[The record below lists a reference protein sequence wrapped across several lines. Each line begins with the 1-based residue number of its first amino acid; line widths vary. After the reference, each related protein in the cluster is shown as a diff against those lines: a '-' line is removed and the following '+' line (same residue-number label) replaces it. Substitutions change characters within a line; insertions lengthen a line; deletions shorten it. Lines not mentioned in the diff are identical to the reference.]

1 MPSQKIRTQKFTSG
15 FDPAPVHHHTVD
27 WGHPVSGGRSDPPK
41 STIRH
46 LKPPLLVA
54 TEPKPGQSS
63 KRITSYQPVSRD
75 EPSDKPLLRKVPPP
89 PPLLVPNKT
98 PVPLKTLAPPVLQV
112 HTPKREMKTISTTR
126 VARAT
131 DPMTDSGHAEL
142 LSIFLRDQHHL
153 VSSYDRELNRGIFSS
168 PEKGVKG
175 KGPRFLR

>member
-1 MPSQKIRTQKFTSG
+1 M
-15 FDPAPVHHHTVD
+15 
-27 WGHPVSGGRSDPPK
+27 
-41 STIRH
+41 
-46 LKPPLLVA
+46 
-54 TEPKPGQSS
+54 
-63 KRITSYQPVSRD
+63 
-75 EPSDKPLLRKVPPP
+75 
-89 PPLLVPNKT
+89 
-98 PVPLKTLAPPVLQV
+98 KTLAPPVLQV